1 MGFFTDVFKSLI
13 DFILPPHCPI
23 CKKYLQSAHALCPD
37 CFGHIRFITHP
48 LCQRCGR
55 PFEFQIPE
63 EPLCGV
69 CCTKIPLFQKARA
82 AFVYDSFSKELILP
96 FKHGD
101 KTELTPLLTTLMM
114 TAGAELFPDNDLIL
128 SVPLHKTRLMKRK
141 YNQAGLLAKSLS
153 ERLHKPYLPHV
164 LIRNKAT
171 SSQGHMRAAERK
183 QNVANAFILKYPEKI
198 KGKRILLIDDVM
210 TTGAT
215 LNECA
220 RLLLKNGAKSVCYLT
235 LARVLKV

>member
-1 MGFFTDVFKSLI
+1 MSFFKQLASSFI

-23 CKKYLQSAHALCPD
+23 CKKSLQNAHGLCPD
-37 CFGHIRFITHP
+37 CFAHIRFITPP
-48 LCQRCGR
+48 LCHKCGR

-69 CCTKIPLFQKARA
+69 CCTKIPLFKKARA
-82 AFVYDSFSKELILP
+82 AFIYDSFSKELILP

-114 TAGAELFPDNDLIL
+114 TAGADIFPETDIIL
-128 SVPLHKTRLMKRK
+128 AVPLHKIRLIKRK
-141 YNQAGLLAKSLS
+141 YNQAGLLAKALS
-153 ERLHKPYLPHV
+153 ERLHKPYLPHI
-164 LIRNKAT
+164 LIRHKAT
-171 SSQGHMRAAERK
+171 SSQGHMRVAERK
-183 QNVANAFILKYPEKI
+183 RNVSNAFKIQNPALI
-198 KGKRILLIDDVM
+198 KGKNILLIDDVM

-215 LNECA
+215 LNECTKI
-220 RLLLKNGAKSVCYLT
+220 LLKSGAKSVSYLT